1 MKRRKLLK
9 IAIIAALLIAALT
22 VTTVAANPH
31 ITRGEFFT
39 SLGKTLGLTEEETA
53 NLSFS
58 DYNNENKIVNAL
70 VNIKYLLGR
79 NNGTLALGEEL
90 TIKDVD
96 YIFSRIKWPE
106 KIVTET
112 KYVSGGTRYVTE
124 EKLIDYSDI
133 THDQSEQDHLFQL
146 RASGL
151 YECIFKDCTVVAPAG
166 TSYIPIAES
175 VPELTT
181 VQRWLSE
188 ESDDLTNAEFYLDKP
203 TAGLLLDLD
212 SWPYQIASNAL
223 LFVKTNIGLT
233 QKGLIEFF
241 EENSVNELV
250 AGETRSN
257 PQHTGWYH
265 TFTAGDPDG
274 EDYVELVDVVIIDK
288 TTEVE

>member
-112 KYVSGGTRYVTE
+112 KYVGGGTRYITE
-124 EKLIDYSDI
+124 EKVVDYSEI
-133 THDQSEQDHLFQL
+133 AHDQLHPNHLFQL
-146 RASGL
+146 SASGE
-151 YECIFKDCTVVAPAG
+151 YKCIFKNCDVVAPAG
-166 TSYIPIAES
+166 TISIPTLPTG
-175 VPELTT
+175 VVKTELTEDYA
-181 VQRWLSE
+181 VSYLSKPE
-188 ESDDLTNAEFYLDKP
+188 NGESLPMKLNKT
-203 TAGLLLDLD
+203 TAVVDEAF
-212 SWPYQIASNAL
+212 SIAVDAAL
-223 LFVKTNIGLT
+223 FEYDGRTFTRIGF
-233 QKGLIEFF
+233 IDFF
-241 EENSVNELV
+241 EKYSINIDPITNLSTL
-250 AGETRSN
+250 
-257 PQHTGWYH
+257 TGWYE
-265 TFTAGDPDG
+265 TTTD
-274 EDYVELVDVVIIDK
+274 DYPLVKMLIVD
-288 TTEVE
+288 TRAEE